1 MESVHFHG
9 VQASRQR
16 DPDRHRSCAQTRR
29 HAASPVRCAIPEQAR
44 EVRLAQCA
52 IPAWRRSTGTPPP
65 ATWRQRGHRQGKALA
80 AQDRPPPPSCGT
92 GDRCARQTCFRLR
105 RAVVDYALAGRR
117 IAKSLPPGRP
127 AHGPALR
134 WYRGRSLA
142 EFDERTRH
150 NIRTCRSIEGL
161 DLDLDAA
168 LAVWTHALEVPG
180 AHEASSDRWYHS
192 DLVAENLLVTD
203 GRLTGV
209 VDFDGLAVGDPTVD
223 RHGAWEVL
231 DPPAREVF
239 RTRLKVD
246 EAEWLRGRAWAL
258 AIALGTFTY
267 YWATMPGRRRDRL
280 AMAKSVLDDAFEG
293 CA

>member
-1 MESVHFHG
+1 VG
-9 VQASRQR
+9 
-16 DPDRHRSCAQTRR
+16 
-29 HAASPVRCAIPEQAR
+29 
-44 EVRLAQCA
+44 
-52 IPAWRRSTGTPPP
+52 
-65 ATWRQRGHRQGKALA
+65 
-80 AQDRPPPPSCGT
+80 
-92 GDRCARQTCFRLR
+92 
-105 RAVVDYALAGRR
+105 
-117 IAKSLPPGRP
+117 
-127 AHGPALR
+127 
-134 WYRGRSLA
+134 
-142 EFDERTRH
+142 
-150 NIRTCRSIEGL
+150 
-161 DLDLDAA
+161 
-168 LAVWTHALEVPG
+168 
-180 AHEASSDRWYHS
+180 
-192 DLVAENLLVTD
+192 LVTD